1 MFDQTKTRNF
11 EPKPFPFQVFL
22 GFPPMLH
29 FYFPQQKKKLQPQ
42 MHTINKSLHNLNAQK
57 KHRQQKRTQVEH
69 MKKVV

>member
-1 MFDQTKTRNF
+1 
-11 EPKPFPFQVFL
+11 
-22 GFPPMLH
+22 
-29 FYFPQQKKKLQPQ
+29 